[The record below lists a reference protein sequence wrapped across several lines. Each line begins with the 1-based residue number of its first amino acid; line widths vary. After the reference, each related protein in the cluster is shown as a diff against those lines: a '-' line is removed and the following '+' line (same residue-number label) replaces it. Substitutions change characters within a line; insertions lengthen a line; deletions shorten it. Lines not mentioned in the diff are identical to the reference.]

1 MTPTKTLACGLLF
14 SPVVVALSAHAAPL
28 ERPPVAEGN
37 REISIYDIPLR
48 QQDNL
53 EAAMTSAHL
62 LRASTGMPT
71 GPSAEERAL
80 IAEKL
85 RQRRKPAS
93 YVETV
98 DNASMAARLAQ
109 MQAQRPARKRANA
122 PGLYEPPRLG
132 LTRQCEVQASY
143 KMGVATDD
151 GLNGLRR
158 YLHCPDGDLLLQ
170 DMVLKGVSV
179 TTIKE
184 LANVDLAGH
193 RGMMYGVRDA
203 DGNSY
208 TRLTWVSNNTHHLAD
223 KAGTTPQVR
232 SWLVNYGKELVA
244 KGM

>member
-1 MTPTKTLACGLLF
+1 MTPSKTLVRSLLF
-14 SPVVVALSAHAAPL
+14 SPVVVALSCHADAL
-28 ERPPVAEGN
+28 ERPTAAEGN
-37 REISIYDIPLR
+37 REISIYDIPLKE
-48 QQDNL
+48 QDHL
-53 EAAMTSAHL
+53 ENAMTSARL
-62 LRASTGMPT
+62 LRTGGTAS
-71 GPSAEERAL
+71 GPSAQERVQ
-80 IAEKL
+80 IEQKL
-85 RQRRKPAS
+85 RKRKKPS
-93 YVETV
+93 TYVEVV
-98 DNASMAARLAQ
+98 DNASMASRLAQ
-109 MQAQRPARKRANA
+109 MQAERPRRKLANA
-122 PGLYEPPRLG
+122 PGLYEPPRLS

-143 KMGVATDD
+143 KMGIYTED

-244 KGM
+244 QGR

>member
-1 MTPTKTLACGLLF
+1 MTPSKALACGLLF
-14 SPVVVALSAHAAPL
+14 SPVVVALSGHAAPL
-28 ERPPVAEGN
+28 ERPTVAEGN
-37 REISIYDIPLR
+37 REISIYDIPLKD
-48 QQDNL
+48 QDNL
-53 EAAMTSAHL
+53 ESAMTSAHL
-62 LRASTGMPT
+62 LRASSGPGS

-85 RQRRKPAS
+85 RQRRKPSS

-98 DNASMAARLAQ
+98 DNASMATRLAQ
-109 MQAQRPARKRANA
+109 MQAQRPARKRANG
-122 PGLYEPPRLG
+122 PGLYEAPRLS

-143 KMGVATDD
+143 KMGVATDA

-184 LANVDLAGH
+184 LANVDLGGH
-193 RGMMYGVRDA
+193 RGMMYGVRDGN
-203 DGNSY
+203 GNSY

-232 SWLVNYGKELVA
+232 GWLVSYGKELVA